1 MERREHI
8 LKAAQELFARFGF
21 RKTTM
26 EDVAKAAR
34 IAKATL
40 YYYFKSKENILQELI
55 YKKGEEL
62 RRRLLSAIRDAEG
75 PVEKLRAYGVTRFKY
90 FRKLALYYSTLTQE
104 YYQYLPF
111 IEKERRDFN
120 AFEIETLEGILRE
133 GIDQG
138 LFSISDPR
146 LYAFLL
152 LQAMKGLELPIA
164 TGEALKYDGRT
175 LEVEEV
181 LELLLGVV
189 LHGITRR

>member
-26 EDVAKAAR
+26 EDVARAAR

-62 RRRLLSAIRDAEG
+62 RRRLLSAIRDAKG

-90 FRKLALYYSTLTQE
+90 FRKLALYYSILTQE

>member
-8 LKAAQELFARFGF
+8 LRAAQELFARFGF

-90 FRKLALYYSTLTQE
+90 FRKLALYYSILTQE

>member
-8 LKAAQELFARFGF
+8 LRAAQELFARFGF

-62 RRRLLSAIRDAEG
+62 RRRLLSAIRNAEG

-90 FRKLALYYSTLTQE
+90 FRKLALYYSILTQE

-164 TGEALKYDGRT
+164 TGEALKYDGKT

>member
-8 LKAAQELFARFGF
+8 LRAAQELFARFGF

-62 RRRLLSAIRDAEG
+62 RRRLLSAIRNAEG

-90 FRKLALYYSTLTQE
+90 FRKLALYYSILTQE